1 MRARQSPSTV
11 PGRHLQNA
19 NQSPGEGFGR
29 ACRIGELYAAGALS
43 LMSASRSRGF
53 ILTALLILL
62 VVFLLAIVGLGLYLL
77 RLDTTVRE
85 KFEGRRWAIPARV
98 YARPLELYAG
108 APLALRDVQGE
119 LRLLNYREQAA
130 TTPGSW
136 QLKGSELYIH
146 TRGFAFGDGLEKA
159 QVLRLHFNGNSLSD
173 VASTVRGGSGVVRLE
188 PMVIGGIYPKQNED
202 RVLMQLK
209 EAPPHLL
216 DALLA
221 TEDRAFYSHH
231 GISIRGILRALWVN
245 ATAGG
250 LHQGGSTLTQQLVK
264 NFYLSNE
271 RTLSRKLNEAA
282 MALLLELHYS
292 KSEILETYLNEVAL
306 GQSGERSVNGFGLAA
321 QFYFGQ
327 PISELNLPQVALL
340 VGMVQGPSFYNP
352 RRNPERARKRR
363 NLVLDNLLRDGKITA
378 EQYAQAHRAALEV
391 IAKPTASTTVYP
403 AFIDL
408 VRRQL
413 HTEYKEEDLSSDGLR
428 IFTTLDPRVQNAA
441 DSAFSNTVE
450 RLKKSNPRRL
460 DRLQGAMLVA
470 NPENGE
476 LLAIIG
482 GSGDFTG
489 YNRALDAQRQIG
501 SLVKPA
507 VYLTALDS
515 GRFTLATPLDDGPVS
530 LPVQGGKTWEPKN
543 DDGESHGMVPFYSAL
558 AHSYN
563 QATIRMG
570 MTIGVPA
577 VISTLTRLGVQQSL
591 ANYPS
596 LMLGAVNMSPLDVLS
611 LFQVYASG
619 GFRAPPRSIR
629 EVIDAKGKSL
639 KRYGLDVQQVED
651 PAGIYLLN
659 YALQRTMREGTAAS
673 AYKTLPADLVMAG
686 KTGTTNDL
694 RDAWFAGY
702 TGNYLA
708 VVWVGNDDNRAT
720 GLFGATGALPVW
732 VEMMAYLHP
741 VSLVPVQ
748 PENVQWQWVDHE
760 SGQLSAENC
769 PGAIYLP
776 FRRDTLP
783 QDAVP
788 CAQGGVPAVLDKVF
802 HRVID
807 WF

>member
-1 MRARQSPSTV
+1 MT
-11 PGRHLQNA
+11 
-19 NQSPGEGFGR
+19 
-29 ACRIGELYAAGALS
+29 
-43 LMSASRSRGF
+43 ASRPRASRGF
-53 ILTALLILL
+53 ILTALLLLL
-62 VVFLLAIVGLGLYLL
+62 VVFLLVLVGGGMYVLK
-77 RLDTTVRE
+77 LDSTVRE
-85 KFEGRRWAIPARV
+85 KFEGKRWAIPARV

-108 APLALRDVQGE
+108 APLSMADVQDE
-119 LRLLNYREQAA
+119 LRILNYRQQDPAA
-130 TTPGSW
+130 TGSW
-136 QLKGSELYIH
+136 QEKGSELLVH
-146 TRGFAFGDGLEKA
+146 TRGFAFGDGVESP
-159 QVLRLHFNGNSLSD
+159 QVLRLRFAGNSLTD
-173 VASTVRGGSGVVRLE
+173 VASTLQSDRGVVRLE
-188 PMVIGGIYPKQNED
+188 PLVIGGIYPKQNED

-209 EAPPHLL
+209 DAPPHLVE
-216 DALLA
+216 ALLA

-231 GISIRGILRALWVN
+231 GISLRGIARAVWVN

-292 KSEILETYLNEVAL
+292 KNEILETYLNEVAL
-306 GQSGERSVNGFGLAA
+306 GQSGDRSVNGFGLAS

-327 PISELNLPQVALL
+327 PISELDLAQVSLL

-352 RRNPERARKRR
+352 RRNPARALKRR
-363 NLVLDNLLRDGKITA
+363 NLVIDNLLVEKKITA
-378 EQYAQAHRAALEV
+378 EQAAAAKQKPLGV
-391 IAKPTASTTVYP
+391 IAKPTAATTVYP

-413 HTEYKEEDLSSDGLR
+413 HTEYKEEDLSSEGLR

-441 DSAFSNTVE
+441 DAAFNGTMA
-450 RLKKSNPRRL
+450 RLKKSSPKRL
-460 DRLQGAMLVA
+460 ANLQGAALVS

-482 GSGDFTG
+482 GNGDFTG

-507 VYLTALDS
+507 VYLTALES
-515 GRFTLATPLDDGPVS
+515 GRYTLASPLDDGPVS
-530 LPVQGGKTWEPKN
+530 LQTQGGQLWEPKN
-543 DDGESHGMVPFYSAL
+543 DDGESHGIVPLFVAL
-558 AHSYN
+558 SRSYN

-570 MTIGVPA
+570 MEVGVPN
-577 VISTLTRLGVQQSL
+577 VIATLKNLGVTQTIN
-591 ANYPS
+591 AYPS

-611 LFQVYASG
+611 MFQVYASG
-619 GFRAPPRSIR
+619 GFRTPPRSIR
-629 EVIDAKGKSL
+629 EVVDAKGKPL
-639 KRYGLDVQQVED
+639 KRYGLAVQQSVD
-651 PAGIYLLN
+651 PASVYLVN
-659 YALQRTMREGTAAS
+659 YALQQTMRAGTAAS
-673 AYKTLPADLVMAG
+673 AYNTLPADLVMAG

-720 GLFGATGALPVW
+720 GLFGATGALPIW
-732 VEMMAYLHP
+732 VDTMKRLHP
-741 VSLVPVQ
+741 VSLVQVQ
-748 PENVQWQWVDHE
+748 PENVQWQWMDQA
-760 SGQLSAENC
+760 SGKLSAETC
-769 PGAIYLP
+769 SGSIYLP
-776 FRRDTLP
+776 LRNDTIP
-783 QDAVP
+783 QEAVA
-788 CAQGGVPAVLDKVF
+788 CAEGGVPAVLDKVF